1 MLVVDI
7 FSNKLSAVILCGS
20 MAVTLVGNS
29 GAHAADEVA
38 EGLKD
43 SQQVEESAS
52 SEETDASGNQD
63 VEDAGEEA
71 DASLVSSTV
80 LKPLAAAALGVGLGV
95 SADQIFQHL
104 VKKGK
109 IDEEGGSAA
118 KKIDEESIIVNSP
131 KFKELQDALAR
142 AEEKLSKSGS
152 NVVVVDSGWGEAFS
166 VTGLAAILA
175 RLNSRVRAKLKEKGI
190 SVDSNS
196 SLVIMIL
203 FQALGLAF
211 AASNVIELAK
221 GKGSTGRNI
230 GHAVAGIFLPPVE
243 MVWECAEKVIAS
255 LGSGEKDAEAFNDI
269 KALLN
274 GKKKGEQL
282 SVEQLNDALPGKY
295 KVELLEQQGG

>member
-52 SEETDASGNQD
+52 KEETDASGNQD

-71 DASLVSSTV
+71 DASLVSSAV
-80 LKPLAAAALGVGLGV
+80 LKPLATAALGAGLGV
-95 SADQIFQHL
+95 SADQIFQHV

-131 KFKELQDALAR
+131 KFKELQAALAR
-142 AEEKLSKSGS
+142 AEGELSKSGS

-166 VTGLAAILA
+166 MTGFAAIVA
-175 RLNSRVRAKLKEKGI
+175 RLIPRIRAKLKEKGI

-221 GKGSTGRNI
+221 GKGSPGMSI
-230 GHAVAGIFLPPVE
+230 GHILAGVFLPPVE
-243 MVWECAEKVIAS
+243 MVWECAEKVIAG
-255 LGSGEKDAEAFNDI
+255 LGSDKGEKLINDVKFI
-269 KALLN
+269 LN
-274 GKKKGEQL
+274 GKKA
-282 SVEQLNDALPGKY
+282 NDTIIINF
-295 KVELLEQQGG
+295 